1 MGRHVVRP
9 FVNMTK
15 QRVAIRHQALHIPFE
30 IAQHFRVK
38 VKDLQDLNS
47 SAVTKGLHP
56 NMELHVRWGRHVREL
71 TGWRTFDYAGHDVV
85 FHAGAVQGY
94 RGLVALVPERD
105 LGIAIMWN
113 GESSLPSG
121 LLPTVLD
128 SALGLPA
135 QRWLDVDTDFG
146 SDNLMAEGT
155 PPAQQDKRKGASSNR
170 AVASP
175 R

>member
-1 MGRHVVRP
+1 
-9 FVNMTK
+9 
-15 QRVAIRHQALHIPFE
+15 
-30 IAQHFRVK
+30 
-38 VKDLQDLNS
+38 
-47 SAVTKGLHP
+47 
-56 NMELHVRWGRHVREL
+56 
-71 TGWRTFDYAGHDVV
+71 
-85 FHAGAVQGY
+85 
-94 RGLVALVPERD
+94 LVPERD

-128 SALGLPA
+128 AALGLPS

-146 SDNLMAEGT
+146 SDNLMAEGAA
-155 PPAQQDKRKGASSNR
+155 PVQQDKRKGKGASGNR